1 MRLDLYLSK
10 VCLLKTRSQAARSLE
25 RGEIRLNG
33 DIPRPSREVKPGDL
47 IEMTTDRR
55 ELRVRVVL
63 VPEKNVSRKEA
74 HSCYETLL
82 DRARERWEEDAE

>member
-25 RGEIRLNG
+25 RGEVRVNG
-33 DIPRPSREVKPGDL
+33 DVPRPSREVKPGDL
-47 IEMTTDRR
+47 IEMRTGRR
-55 ELRVRVVL
+55 EIRVRVVQ
-63 VPEKNVSRKEA
+63 VPEGNVSRKEA

-82 DRARERWEEDAE
+82 DRARDRWEEDGE